1 MSVELLAHDARQLI
15 QSIIGAT
22 PTQSIIEAARWIAKD
37 VESLPPANVI
47 DVRGGDRYEQYRQ
60 DRIRLRADVINKRKF
75 GDLYTGLKPDNV
87 RQMRL
92 ALILS

>member
-15 QSIIGAT
+15 QSIVGAT
-22 PTQSIIEAARWIAKD
+22 PTQTVMEAAKWIAQD
-37 VESLPPANVI
+37 VENLPPANVI

-60 DRIRLRADVINKRKF
+60 ARIRARADVINKRKF
-75 GDLYTGLKPDNV
+75 ADLYTGLKPDNV
-87 RQMRL
+87 KQYRL

>member
-15 QSIIGAT
+15 QSIVGAT

-37 VESLPPANVI
+37 VESLPPANVTR
-47 DVRGGDRYEQYRQ
+47 RGGDRYEQYRQ